1 MTIASTLSS
10 VCALARVAALAAAT
24 VLAGNASAAD
34 APPPSPLRIPAGD
47 YTLDKAH
54 SSLVFRVSHLGFSN
68 FTGRFARFDARLFF
82 DPTRPTVARLDVT
95 IDPRSIES
103 DNPPSGFLA
112 MLQGA
117 DWLDAERYPEM
128 KFRSTSVT
136 SLGGR
141 RLRVRGDLTLHGA
154 TKPIELVATFN
165 GGYAGHPMDPHARIG
180 FSARSRLKR
189 SDFGISLGIPP
200 PGSQM
205 GVGDAVELFIETE
218 FNGPPLPGSPAASV
232 AAPR

>member
-1 MTIASTLSS
+1 MSIDSTLST
-10 VCALARVAALAAAT
+10 VRALARIAAIGAAAF
-24 VLAGNASAAD
+24 AGNASAA
-34 APPPSPLRIPAGD
+34 APPPPSPLRVPAGD

-54 SSLVFRVSHLGFSN
+54 SSLVFRVNHLGFSN
-68 FTGRFARFDARLFF
+68 FTGRFARFDAKLTF
-82 DPTRPTVARLDVT
+82 DPTRPASARVDVT

-112 MLQGA
+112 ILQGA

-128 KFRSTSVT
+128 KFRSTGVT
-136 SLGGR
+136 SIGGR
-141 RLRVRGDLTLHGA
+141 KLRVRGELTLHGT
-154 TKPIELVATFN
+154 TKPVEVVATFN

-200 PGSQM
+200 PGSRM
-205 GVGDAVELFIETE
+205 GVGDVVELYIETE
-218 FNGPPLPGSPAASV
+218 FNGPPLAGSPAAS
-232 AAPR
+232 APSQR

>member
-1 MTIASTLSS
+1 MTIASTLSTR
-10 VCALARVAALAAAT
+10 ALARLAALAAAAA
-24 VLAGNASAAD
+24 LAGSAVAAD

-54 SSLVFRVSHLGFSN
+54 SSLVFRVSHLGFSS

-128 KFRSTSVT
+128 KFRSTSVS

-141 RLRVRGDLTLHGA
+141 KLRVRGDLTLHGT

-205 GVGDAVELFIETE
+205 GVGDVVELVIETE
-218 FNGPPLPGSPAASV
+218 FNGPPLPGSPAASG

>member
-1 MTIASTLSS
+1 MTIASPLSS
-10 VCALARVAALAAAT
+10 LCALARLAALAVAF
-24 VLAGNASAAD
+24 AGNASAAGTA
-34 APPPSPLRIPAGD
+34 APPPLRIPAGD

-68 FTGRFARFDARLFF
+68 FTGRFARFDATLFF

-103 DNPPSGFLA
+103 DNPPPSFLA

-141 RLRVRGDLTLHGA
+141 RLRVRGDLTLHG
-154 TKPIELVATFN
+154 TTRPVELLATFN

-180 FSARSRLKR
+180 FSAQSRLKR
-189 SDFGISLGIPP
+189 SDFGISLGIPA

-205 GVGDAVELFIETE
+205 GVGDVVELSIETE
-218 FNGPPLPGSPAASV
+218 FNGPALAGSAAASSPA
-232 AAPR
+232 PR

>member
-1 MTIASTLSS
+1 MPIVSTLSPLG
-10 VCALARVAALAAAT
+10 ALARVAAIAVALF
-24 VLAGNASAAD
+24 AGSASADD
-34 APPPSPLRIPAGD
+34 APAPSPLRIPAGD

-54 SSLVFRVSHLGFSN
+54 SSLVFRVSHLGFSS
-68 FTGRFARFDARLFF
+68 FTGRFARFDAKLHF
-82 DPTRPTVARLDVT
+82 DPTRPTAAHLDVT
-95 IDPRSIES
+95 IDPRSIET
-103 DNPPSGFLA
+103 DNPPPSFLA

-128 KFRSTSVT
+128 KFRSTGVT

-141 RLRVRGDLTLHGA
+141 RLRVRGELTMHG
-154 TKPIELVATFN
+154 TTRPIELVATFN
-165 GGYAGHPMDPHARIG
+165 GGYAGHPMDPEARIG

-205 GVGDAVELFIETE
+205 GVGDVVELVIETE
-218 FNGPPLPGSPAASV
+218 FNGPPLPGSAAASV
-232 AAPR
+232 PPPR